1 MKTKMKSLNTGIKS
15 LAPNKHGFVVVGLVL
30 LLSVGCARNDNTSD
44 ASGAFEA
51 TETIVS
57 AEATGMIEWLEVS
70 EGRMLKA
77 GQIVGHIDSVQLALR
92 KLQLEAQIKAVL
104 SRRPDVS
111 SQLATVREQLRVAER
126 ERQRLYNL
134 VQARAI
140 ARKLLEDV
148 EGQIA
153 VLNKQLDALS
163 SNLGVSTLSISS
175 EAVPLR
181 VQIEQIDDQLARCNI
196 VNPVNGTVL
205 TKYAEAHEITTA
217 GKPLYRIANLDTVF
231 LRAYVSG
238 GQLSTVKLGQLATIT
253 VDPAKQYGGTVAW
266 ISEKAEF
273 TPKTIQTKDER
284 ANLVYAVKIRVVNDG
299 YLKLGMYGEVKF

>member
-1 MKTKMKSLNTGIKS
+1 MKTKMKSLNPGIKS
-15 LAPNKHGFVVVGLVL
+15 LALNKHGFVVVGLVL

-126 ERQRLYNL
+126 ERERLYNL

>member
-1 MKTKMKSLNTGIKS
+1 MKSLNPGIKS
-15 LAPNKHGFVVVGLVL
+15 LALNKHGFVVVGLVL

-126 ERQRLYNL
+126 ERERLYNL